1 MLAMTLPSAPNRVW
15 LLSFWSSMSLL
26 IGLITGMLLWMLI
39 SPLWS
44 GLGVIVA
51 LALAGAGLLILRKLS
66 TPYRAWN
73 SLARRFARFAQ
84 SWVAAICFYAVFVAV
99 GRAGASLKL
108 ARPDSDKG
116 SLWVSRETLAPS
128 AYPCPY
134 KTTAKGPTQ
143 RNWTSTYLSWAVGS
157 GSPWAACLL
166 PFLILLRAF
175 ETEAEGD
182 FPSNIYTLY

>member
-15 LLSFWSSMSLL
+15 LLSFWSAVSLL
-26 IGLITGMLLWMLI
+26 IGLITGMLLWVLI

-51 LALAGAGLLILRKLS
+51 LASTGSGLLILRKLS
-66 TPYRAWN
+66 MPYRAWN
-73 SLARRFARFAQ
+73 GLARRFARFAQ

-99 GRAGASLKL
+99 GRAGASLDL
-108 ARPDSDKG
+108 ARPDSNTG
-116 SLWVSRETLAPS
+116 SLWVSRETLEPS
-128 AYPCPY
+128 AYLCRY
-134 KTTAKGPTQ
+134 KTTAQGPTQ
-143 RNWTSTYLSWAVGS
+143 RNWMSTYLAWTAGS

-175 ETEAEGD
+175 ETEAESD